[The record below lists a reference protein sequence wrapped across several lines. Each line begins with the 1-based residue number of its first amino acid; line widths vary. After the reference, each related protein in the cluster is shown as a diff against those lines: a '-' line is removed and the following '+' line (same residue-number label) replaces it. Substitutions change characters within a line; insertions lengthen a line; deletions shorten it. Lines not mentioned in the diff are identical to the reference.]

1 MVTAAAPQPRQVSV
15 KLGGPRRTT
24 EDQSMG
30 IQSMSL
36 ATFRRLRLQ
45 HGLPRA
51 IQERARDA
59 RNAITVLQETLDRK

>member
-1 MVTAAAPQPRQVSV
+1 MIMNPFLEALYED
-15 KLGGPRRTT
+15 LG
-24 EDQSMG
+24 
-30 IQSMSL
+30 
-36 ATFRRLRLQ
+36 TFEQLMRQ